1 MVIQISIALIA
12 LGFLALVFFLIRI
25 LIKGMVS
32 LNETNRTLAEVRN
45 AVHGL
50 TGEAKVLIHTANQ
63 ITYDVKGKIKTVEP
77 LLESA
82 HDVGEILHNVTSTVK
97 NAAEA
102 ISNKMSLSPTSE
114 KKINIRLK

>member
-1 MVIQISIALIA
+1 MVIQICVALITLA
-12 LGFLALVFFLIRI
+12 FSALVFFLIRI
-25 LIKGMVS
+25 LLKAMVS
-32 LNETNRTLAEVRN
+32 LDETNRTLIEVRN

-82 HDVGEILHNVTSTVK
+82 QDVGEMLHNVTSTVK

-102 ISNKMSLSPTSE
+102 IGNMMPASSTPD
-114 KKINIRLK
+114 KKINIRLR